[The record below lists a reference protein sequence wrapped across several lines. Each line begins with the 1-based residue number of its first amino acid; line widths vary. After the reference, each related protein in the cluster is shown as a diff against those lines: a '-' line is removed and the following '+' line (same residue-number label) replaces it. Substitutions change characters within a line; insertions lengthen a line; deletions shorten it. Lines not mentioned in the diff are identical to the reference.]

1 MNESE
6 GASLRAMPQNSQLFA
21 LDTQRATDAVSDKT
35 AESLNTLFSALAHP
49 LRMQVLRVM
58 RADSFSVS
66 ELCTAFSVRQSALS
80 HHLKILTDA
89 GFLARRHEGTATFY
103 RRQLPEGRHQGL
115 RQQIL
120 DVIDEESMPTDLT
133 AGLQAVQRL
142 REGHS
147 AAFFRDRG
155 KEIRKQ
161 QESIAS
167 WEDYSRATL
176 HLLDRA
182 GNFEKSAVI
191 EVGPGDGAL
200 LGDLAK
206 RSAMVCALDNSEEM
220 LHAAQHNTR
229 EISNIEYQLGEPKT
243 LIAKRGTF
251 AAAVVNMVL
260 HHVADP
266 AALVRD
272 TALLLRSGGELIIS
286 DLCPHDQAWAR
297 EHCGDLWLGFSPED
311 LRAWATAAGLE
322 HCAELFFAQRN
333 GFQIQVQH
341 FKRC

>member
-1 MNESE
+1 
-6 GASLRAMPQNSQLFA
+6 MPQKAQLIA
-21 LDTQRATDAVSDKT
+21 LDAQRRPDAVSDKS

-66 ELCTAFSVRQSALS
+66 ELCAAFSVRQSALS
-80 HHLKILTDA
+80 HHLKILTDG
-89 GFLARRHEGTATFY
+89 GFLGRRHEGTATFY
-103 RRQLPEGRHQGL
+103 RRQLPEGKHQAL

-120 DVIDEESMPTDLT
+120 DQIDEESTPAHLSS
-133 AGLQAVQRL
+133 GLETVQRL
-142 REGHS
+142 REQQS
-147 AAFFRDRG
+147 AAFFRDHG
-155 KEIRKQ
+155 KEIRRQ

-182 GNFEKSAVI
+182 GDFERNSII
-191 EVGPGDGAL
+191 EVGPGDGSL
-200 LGDLAK
+200 LGELAE
-206 RSAMVCALDNSEEM
+206 RSATVCALDNSEEM
-220 LHAAQHNTR
+220 LSAARDNTR
-229 EISNIEYQLGEPKT
+229 QISNIEYRLGEPKT
-243 LIAKRGTF
+243 LIEQRGAF

-260 HHVADP
+260 HHVAEP
-266 AALVRD
+266 SALVRD
-272 TALLLRSGGELIIS
+272 TALLLRSGGDLIIS
-286 DLCPHDQAWAR
+286 DLCPHDQVWAR

-311 LRAWATAAGLE
+311 LRAWAVTAGLE

>member
-1 MNESE
+1 M
-6 GASLRAMPQNSQLFA
+6 SQKAQVIA
-21 LDTQRATDAVSDKT
+21 LDIQRAPVAVSAKN

-66 ELCTAFSVRQSALS
+66 ELCAAFSVRQSALS
-80 HHLKILTDA
+80 HHLKILTEA
-89 GFLARRHEGTATFY
+89 GFLARRHEGTASFY
-103 RRQLPEGRHQGL
+103 RRQLPEGRHQAL

-120 DVIDEESMPTDLT
+120 YQIDEEPMSTDLT
-133 AGLQAVQRL
+133 SGLEAVQRL
-142 REGHS
+142 REQQS

-161 QESIAS
+161 QESITS

-182 GNFEKSAVI
+182 GDFEQSAVI

-200 LGDLAK
+200 LSDLAQ
-206 RSAMVCALDNSEEM
+206 RSATVCALDNSEEM
-220 LHAAQHNTR
+220 LSAARHNTQ
-229 EISNIEYQLGEPKT
+229 EVSNIEYLLGEPKT
-243 LIAKRGTF
+243 LTKQRHTF

-266 AALVRD
+266 AALLRD
-272 TALLLRSGGELIIS
+272 TTLLLRPGGDLIIS

-311 LRAWATAAGLE
+311 LRAWAVAAGLE

>member
-1 MNESE
+1 
-6 GASLRAMPQNSQLFA
+6 MPQKAQLIA
-21 LDTQRATDAVSDKT
+21 LNTQRAPDAVSDKK
-35 AESLNTLFSALAHP
+35 AESLNALFSALAHP

-66 ELCTAFSVRQSALS
+66 ELCAAFSVRQSALS

-103 RRQLPEGRHQGL
+103 RRQLPEGTHQTL

-120 DVIDEESMPTDLT
+120 DQIDEESMP
-133 AGLQAVQRL
+133 AGLASGLEAVQRL

-155 KEIRKQ
+155 KEIRRQ

-167 WEDYSRATL
+167 WKDYSRATL

-182 GNFEKSAVI
+182 GDFKQSTVI

-200 LGDLAK
+200 LSELAK
-206 RSAMVCALDNSEEM
+206 RSATVCAVDNSEEM
-220 LHAAQHNTR
+220 LRAAQHKTR
-229 EISNIEYQLGEPKT
+229 EISNIEYHLGEPKT
-243 LIAKRGTF
+243 LIKERGTF

-260 HHVADP
+260 HHAADP

-272 TALLLRSGGELIIS
+272 TALLLRPGGELIIS

-311 LRAWATAAGLE
+311 LRAWAVTAGLE

>member
-1 MNESE
+1 
-6 GASLRAMPQNSQLFA
+6 MPHEAQLFA
-21 LDTQRATDAVSDKT
+21 LDTQRAPDAVSDGN
-35 AESLNTLFSALAHP
+35 AESLNVLFSALAHA
-49 LRMQVLRVM
+49 LRIQVLRVM

-66 ELCTAFSVRQSALS
+66 ELCAAFSVRQSALS

-103 RRQLPEGRHQGL
+103 RRQLPEGRYQIL

-120 DVIDEESMPTDLT
+120 DEIDEESMPADL
-133 AGLQAVQRL
+133 ASGLQAVQRL

-161 QESIAS
+161 QEAIAS

-182 GNFEKSAVI
+182 GNFGESALI

-200 LGDLAK
+200 LGELAK
-206 RSAMVCALDNSEEM
+206 RAATVCALDNSEEM

-229 EISNIEYQLGEPKT
+229 EISNIEYHLGEPKA
-243 LIAKRGTF
+243 LLAQRGTF

-260 HHVADP
+260 HHVVDP
-266 AALVRD
+266 TALVRD
-272 TALLLRSGGELIIS
+272 TALLLRPGGELIIS

-297 EHCGDLWLGFSPED
+297 EHCGDLWLGFSPDD
-311 LRAWATAAGLE
+311 LRACATSAGLE
-322 HCAELFFAQRN
+322 RCAELFFAQRN

>member
-1 MNESE
+1 
-6 GASLRAMPQNSQLFA
+6 MPQNAQLIA
-21 LDTQRATDAVSDKT
+21 LDTQRATDVVSDKN

-66 ELCTAFSVRQSALS
+66 ELCAAFSVRQSALS

-103 RRQLPEGRHQGL
+103 RRQLPEGIHESL

-120 DVIDEESMPTDLT
+120 DEIDEESMPTDLV

-155 KEIRKQ
+155 KKIRKQ

-182 GNFEKSAVI
+182 GDFGESALI
-191 EVGPGDGAL
+191 EVGPGDGAM
-200 LGDLAK
+200 LGELAK
-206 RSAMVCALDNSEEM
+206 RATTVCALDNSEEM

-229 EISNIEYQLGEPKT
+229 EISNIEYHLGEPKA
-243 LIAKRGTF
+243 LIAQRGTF

-266 AALVRD
+266 TALVRD
-272 TALLLRSGGELIIS
+272 TALLLRPGGELIIS

>member
-1 MNESE
+1 MS
-6 GASLRAMPQNSQLFA
+6 QNAQFIA
-21 LDTQRATDAVSDKT
+21 LDTRRAPDAVSDKN
-35 AESLNTLFSALAHP
+35 AESLNALFSALAHP

-66 ELCTAFSVRQSALS
+66 ELCAAFSVRQSALS
-80 HHLKILTDA
+80 HHLKILTEA

-103 RRQLPEGRHQGL
+103 RRQLPEGRHQTL

-120 DVIDEESMPTDLT
+120 DEIDEEAMPGDLT
-133 AGLQAVQRL
+133 SSLEAVQRL

-167 WEDYSRATL
+167 WEDYSRTTL

-182 GNFEKSAVI
+182 GNFEQSSVI

-206 RSAMVCALDNSEEM
+206 RSATVCALDNSEEM

-229 EISNIEYQLGEPKT
+229 EISNIEYCLGEPKT
-243 LIAKRGTF
+243 LIARRRTF

-260 HHVADP
+260 HHVPDP

-272 TALLLRSGGELIIS
+272 TALLLRPGGELVIS

-311 LRAWATAAGLE
+311 LRAWASAADLK

>member
-1 MNESE
+1 MNEFE
-6 GASLRAMPQNSQLFA
+6 GASLRAMPQNAHVIA
-21 LDTQRATDAVSDKT
+21 LDTQRATDVVSDKN

-103 RRQLPEGRHQGL
+103 RRQLPEGTHESL

-120 DVIDEESMPTDLT
+120 DEIDEESMPTDLV

-155 KEIRKQ
+155 KKIRKQ

-182 GNFEKSAVI
+182 GDFGESALI
-191 EVGPGDGAL
+191 EVGPGDGAM
-200 LGDLAK
+200 LGELAK
-206 RSAMVCALDNSEEM
+206 RATTVCALDNSEEM

-229 EISNIEYQLGEPKT
+229 EISNIEYHLGAVSYTHLT
-243 LIAKRGTF
+243 LPTTER
-251 AAAVVNMVL
+251 V
-260 HHVADP
+260 
-266 AALVRD
+266 
-272 TALLLRSGGELIIS
+272 
-286 DLCPHDQAWAR
+286 
-297 EHCGDLWLGFSPED
+297 
-311 LRAWATAAGLE
+311 
-322 HCAELFFAQRN
+322 
-333 GFQIQVQH
+333 
-341 FKRC
+341 

>member
-1 MNESE
+1 
-6 GASLRAMPQNSQLFA
+6 MPQKAQLIV
-21 LDTQRATDAVSDKT
+21 LETQRATDAVSDKN

-58 RADSFSVS
+58 RSDSFSVS
-66 ELCTAFSVRQSALS
+66 ELCAAFSVRQSALS

-103 RRQLPEGRHQGL
+103 RRQLPEGKHQVL
-115 RQQIL
+115 RQKIL
-120 DVIDEESMPTDLT
+120 DEIDEESMPADFV
-133 AGLQAVQRL
+133 AGLEAVQRL

-182 GNFEKSAVI
+182 GDFEQSAVI

-206 RSAMVCALDNSEEM
+206 RSAAVCALDNSEEM
-220 LHAAQHNTR
+220 LHAAQQNTR
-229 EISNIEYQLGEPKT
+229 DISNIEYHLGEPST
-243 LIAKRGTF
+243 LIARSGTF

-260 HHVADP
+260 HHAAAP
-266 AALVRD
+266 EALVRD
-272 TALLLRSGGELIIS
+272 TALLLRPGGELIIS

-297 EHCGDLWLGFSPED
+297 EHCGDLWLGFSPEN
-311 LRAWATAAGLE
+311 LRAWAVTAGLE

>member
-1 MNESE
+1 
-6 GASLRAMPQNSQLFA
+6 MPQTAQLIA
-21 LDTQRATDAVSDKT
+21 LNTQRAPDAVSDKK
-35 AESLNTLFSALAHP
+35 AEPLNALFSALAHP

-66 ELCTAFSVRQSALS
+66 ELCAAFSVRQSAMS

-103 RRQLPEGRHQGL
+103 RRQLPEGKHQTL

-120 DVIDEESMPTDLT
+120 DQIDEESMPADL
-133 AGLQAVQRL
+133 ASGLEAVQRL

-161 QESIAS
+161 HESIAS

-182 GNFEKSAVI
+182 GDFKQSKVI

-200 LGDLAK
+200 LSELAQ
-206 RSAMVCALDNSEEM
+206 RSATVCALDNSEKM

-229 EISNIEYQLGEPKT
+229 EISNIEYHLGEPKI
-243 LIAKRGTF
+243 LIKERGTF

-260 HHVADP
+260 HHVAEP

-272 TALLLRSGGELIIS
+272 TALLIRLGGELILS

>member
-1 MNESE
+1 
-6 GASLRAMPQNSQLFA
+6 
-21 LDTQRATDAVSDKT
+21 
-35 AESLNTLFSALAHP
+35 
-49 LRMQVLRVM
+49 
-58 RADSFSVS
+58 
-66 ELCTAFSVRQSALS
+66 
-80 HHLKILTDA
+80 LTDA

-103 RRQLPEGRHQGL
+103 RRQLPEGKHQAL

-120 DVIDEESMPTDLT
+120 DQIDGESMPADLA
-133 AGLQAVQRL
+133 AGLEAVQRL

-176 HLLDRA
+176 HLLDR
-182 GNFEKSAVI
+182 GGDFERTAVV

-200 LGDLAK
+200 LGDLAQ
-206 RSAMVCALDNSEEM
+206 RSATVCALDNSEEM

-229 EISNIEYQLGEPKT
+229 QIPNIDYHLGEPKT
-243 LIAKRGTF
+243 LIEQRGTF

-260 HHVADP
+260 HHVAEP
-266 AALVRD
+266 AALVHD
-272 TALLLRSGGELIIS
+272 TALLLRPGGDLIIS

-311 LRAWATAAGLE
+311 LRSWATAAGLE

>member
-1 MNESE
+1 M
-6 GASLRAMPQNSQLFA
+6 SQKAQVIA
-21 LDTQRATDAVSDKT
+21 LDIQRAPVAVSAKN

-58 RADSFSVS
+58 RADSFSVT
-66 ELCTAFSVRQSALS
+66 ELCAAFSVRQSALS
-80 HHLKILTDA
+80 HHLKILTEA
-89 GFLARRHEGTATFY
+89 GFLARRHEGTASFY
-103 RRQLPEGRHQGL
+103 RRQLPEGRHQAL

-120 DVIDEESMPTDLT
+120 DQIDEEQMLTDL
-133 AGLQAVQRL
+133 ACGLEAVQRL
-142 REGHS
+142 REQQS

-161 QESIAS
+161 QESITS

-182 GNFEKSAVI
+182 GDFEQSAVI

-200 LGDLAK
+200 LSDLAQ
-206 RSAMVCALDNSEEM
+206 RSATVCALDNSEEM
-220 LHAAQHNTR
+220 LSAARHNTQ
-229 EISNIEYQLGEPKT
+229 EVSNIEYLLGEPKT
-243 LIAKRGTF
+243 LTEQRDTF

-266 AALVRD
+266 AALLRD
-272 TALLLRSGGELIIS
+272 TTLLLRPGGDLIIS

-311 LRAWATAAGLE
+311 LRAWAVAAGLE

>member
-1 MNESE
+1 
-6 GASLRAMPQNSQLFA
+6 MPQKAQVIA
-21 LDTQRATDAVSDKT
+21 LGIQRAPVAVSAKN

-66 ELCTAFSVRQSALS
+66 ELCAAFSVRQSALS
-80 HHLKILTDA
+80 HHLKILTES
-89 GFLARRHEGTATFY
+89 GFLARRHEGTASFY
-103 RRQLPEGRHQGL
+103 RRQLPEGRHQAL

-120 DVIDEESMPTDLT
+120 YQIDEEPMSTDLT
-133 AGLQAVQRL
+133 SGLEAVQRL
-142 REGHS
+142 REQQS

-161 QESIAS
+161 QESITS

-182 GNFEKSAVI
+182 GDFEQSAVI

-200 LGDLAK
+200 LSDLAQ
-206 RSAMVCALDNSEEM
+206 RSATVCALDNSEEM
-220 LHAAQHNTR
+220 LSAARHNTQ
-229 EISNIEYQLGEPKT
+229 EVSNIEYLLGEPKT
-243 LIAKRGTF
+243 LTKQRHTF

-266 AALVRD
+266 AALLRD
-272 TALLLRSGGELIIS
+272 TTLLLRPGGDLIIS

-311 LRAWATAAGLE
+311 LRAWAVAAGLE

>member
-1 MNESE
+1 
-6 GASLRAMPQNSQLFA
+6 MPQKAQVIA
-21 LDTQRATDAVSDKT
+21 LDIQRAPVAVSAKN

-66 ELCTAFSVRQSALS
+66 ELCAAFSVRQSALS
-80 HHLKILTDA
+80 HHLKILTEA
-89 GFLARRHEGTATFY
+89 GFLARRHEGTASFY
-103 RRQLPEGRHQGL
+103 RRQLPEGRHQAL

-120 DVIDEESMPTDLT
+120 YQIDEEPMSTDLT
-133 AGLQAVQRL
+133 SGLEAVQRL
-142 REGHS
+142 REQQS

-161 QESIAS
+161 QESITS

-182 GNFEKSAVI
+182 GDFEQSAVI

-200 LGDLAK
+200 LSDLAQ
-206 RSAMVCALDNSEEM
+206 RSATVCALDNSEEM
-220 LHAAQHNTR
+220 LSAARHNTQ
-229 EISNIEYQLGEPKT
+229 EVSNIEYLLGEPKT
-243 LIAKRGTF
+243 LTEQRDTF

-266 AALVRD
+266 AALLRD
-272 TALLLRSGGELIIS
+272 TTLLLRPGGDLIIS

-311 LRAWATAAGLE
+311 LRAWAVAAGLE

>member
-1 MNESE
+1 
-6 GASLRAMPQNSQLFA
+6 MPQKAQVIA
-21 LDTQRATDAVSDKT
+21 LDIQRAPVAVSAKN

-66 ELCTAFSVRQSALS
+66 ELCAAFSVRQSALS
-80 HHLKILTDA
+80 HHLKILTES
-89 GFLARRHEGTATFY
+89 GFLARRHEGTASFY
-103 RRQLPEGRHQGL
+103 RRQLPEGRHQAL

-120 DVIDEESMPTDLT
+120 YQIDEEPMSTDLT
-133 AGLQAVQRL
+133 SGLEAVQRL
-142 REGHS
+142 REQQS

-161 QESIAS
+161 QESITS

-182 GNFEKSAVI
+182 GDFEQSAVI

-200 LGDLAK
+200 LSDLAQ
-206 RSAMVCALDNSEEM
+206 RSATVCALDNSEEM
-220 LHAAQHNTR
+220 LSAARHNTQ
-229 EISNIEYQLGEPKT
+229 EVSNIEYLLGEPKT
-243 LIAKRGTF
+243 LTEQRGTF

-266 AALVRD
+266 AALLRD
-272 TALLLRSGGELIIS
+272 TTLLLRPGGDLIIS

-311 LRAWATAAGLE
+311 LRAWAVAAGLE

>member
-1 MNESE
+1 
-6 GASLRAMPQNSQLFA
+6 MPQKAQIIA
-21 LDTQRATDAVSDKT
+21 LDAQRAPDAVSDKN
-35 AESLNTLFSALAHP
+35 AESLNALFSALAHP

-66 ELCTAFSVRQSALS
+66 ELCAAFSVRQSALS

-103 RRQLPEGRHQGL
+103 RRQLPEGKHHAL

-120 DVIDEESMPTDLT
+120 DQIDEESMPT
-133 AGLQAVQRL
+133 GLASGLEAVQRL
-142 REGHS
+142 REQQS
-147 AAFFRDRG
+147 AAFFRDHG
-155 KEIRKQ
+155 KEIRRQ

-182 GNFEKSAVI
+182 GDFERSAVI

-200 LGDLAK
+200 LGELAK
-206 RSAMVCALDNSEEM
+206 RSATVCALDNSEEM
-220 LHAAQHNTR
+220 LSAARHNTR
-229 EISNIEYQLGEPKT
+229 EIPNIEYHLGEPKT
-243 LIAKRGTF
+243 LIEHGGAC

-260 HHVADP
+260 HHVAEP

-272 TALLLRSGGELIIS
+272 TALLLQPGGDLIIS

-311 LRAWATAAGLE
+311 LRGWAIAAGLE

>member
-1 MNESE
+1 
-6 GASLRAMPQNSQLFA
+6 MPQKAQLIA
-21 LDTQRATDAVSDKT
+21 LNTQRATDAVSDKI
-35 AESLNTLFSALAHP
+35 AESLNTFFSAVAHP
-49 LRMQVLRVM
+49 LRIQVLRVM

-103 RRQLPEGRHQGL
+103 RRQLPEGKHQAL

-120 DVIDEESMPTDLT
+120 DEIDEESMPTDLV
-133 AGLQAVQRL
+133 AGLEAVQRL

-182 GNFEKSAVI
+182 GDFGESAII

-200 LGDLAK
+200 LGELAK

-229 EISNIEYQLGEPKT
+229 EISNIEYHLGEPKT

-272 TALLLRSGGELIIS
+272 TALLLRSGGDLVIS
-286 DLCPHDQAWAR
+286 DLCPHDQVWAR

-311 LRAWATAAGLE
+311 LRAWAVTAGLE

>member
-1 MNESE
+1 
-6 GASLRAMPQNSQLFA
+6 MPQKAQLIA
-21 LDTQRATDAVSDKT
+21 LDAQRRPDAVSDKN

-66 ELCTAFSVRQSALS
+66 ELCAAFSVRQSALS

-89 GFLARRHEGTATFY
+89 GFLGRRHEGTATFY
-103 RRQLPEGRHQGL
+103 RRQLPEGKHQAL

-120 DVIDEESMPTDLT
+120 DQIDEEPTPAHL
-133 AGLQAVQRL
+133 ASGLDTVQRL
-142 REGHS
+142 REQQS
-147 AAFFRDRG
+147 AAFFRDHG
-155 KEIRKQ
+155 KEIRRQ

-182 GNFEKSAVI
+182 GSFERNSII
-191 EVGPGDGAL
+191 EVGPGDGGL
-200 LGDLAK
+200 LGELAE
-206 RSAMVCALDNSEEM
+206 RSATVCALDNSEEM
-220 LHAAQHNTR
+220 LSAARHNTR
-229 EISNIEYQLGEPKT
+229 QISNIEYRLGEPKT
-243 LIAKRGTF
+243 LIEQRGAF

-260 HHVADP
+260 HHVAEP
-266 AALVRD
+266 SALVRD
-272 TALLLRSGGELIIS
+272 TALLLRSGGDLIIS

-311 LRAWATAAGLE
+311 LRAWANAAGLE
-322 HCAELFFAQRN
+322 HRAELFFAQRN

>member
-1 MNESE
+1 MLQK
-6 GASLRAMPQNSQLFA
+6 AQVIA
-21 LDTQRATDAVSDKT
+21 LETQRPTDAVSDKN

-66 ELCTAFSVRQSALS
+66 ELCAAFSVRQSALS

-103 RRQLPEGRHQGL
+103 RRQLPEGKHQAL

-120 DVIDEESMPTDLT
+120 DQIDEEPMPTDLT
-133 AGLQAVQRL
+133 SGLEAVQRL
-142 REGHS
+142 REQQS
-147 AAFFRDRG
+147 AAFFRDHG

-182 GNFEKSAVI
+182 GDFERSAVI

-200 LGDLAK
+200 LGELAK
-206 RSAMVCALDNSEEM
+206 RSATVFALDNSEEM
-220 LHAAQHNTR
+220 LHAAQHNAR
-229 EISNIEYQLGEPKT
+229 EIPNIEYRLGEPKT
-243 LIAKRGTF
+243 LIAQRGTF

-260 HHVADP
+260 HHVAEP
-266 AALVRD
+266 EALVRD
-272 TALLLRSGGELIIS
+272 TALLLREGGELIIS

>member
-1 MNESE
+1 
-6 GASLRAMPQNSQLFA
+6 MPQKAQIIA
-21 LDTQRATDAVSDKT
+21 LDAQRAPDAVSDKN
-35 AESLNTLFSALAHP
+35 AESLNALFSALAHP

-66 ELCTAFSVRQSALS
+66 ELCAAFSVRQSALS

-103 RRQLPEGRHQGL
+103 RRQLPEGKHHAL

-120 DVIDEESMPTDLT
+120 DQIDEESMPT
-133 AGLQAVQRL
+133 GLASGLEAVQRL
-142 REGHS
+142 REQQS
-147 AAFFRDRG
+147 AAFFRDHG
-155 KEIRKQ
+155 KEIRRQ

-182 GNFEKSAVI
+182 GDFERSAVI

-200 LGDLAK
+200 LGELAK
-206 RSAMVCALDNSEEM
+206 RSATVCALDNSEEM
-220 LHAAQHNTR
+220 LSAARHNTR
-229 EISNIEYQLGEPKT
+229 EIPNIEYHLGEPKT
-243 LIAKRGTF
+243 LTEQRGTF

-260 HHVADP
+260 HHAADP
-266 AALVRD
+266 EALVRD
-272 TALLLRSGGELIIS
+272 TALLLRPGGELIIS

-297 EHCGDLWLGFSPED
+297 EHCGDLWLGFSSED
-311 LRAWATAAGLE
+311 LRAWAVTAGLE

>member
-1 MNESE
+1 
-6 GASLRAMPQNSQLFA
+6 
-21 LDTQRATDAVSDKT
+21 
-35 AESLNTLFSALAHP
+35 
-49 LRMQVLRVM
+49 
-58 RADSFSVS
+58 
-66 ELCTAFSVRQSALS
+66 
-80 HHLKILTDA
+80 LTDA

-103 RRQLPEGRHQGL
+103 RRQLPEGKHQALRH
-115 RQQIL
+115 QIL
-120 DVIDEESMPTDLT
+120 DQIDGESMPADLA
-133 AGLQAVQRL
+133 AGLEAVQRL

-155 KEIRKQ
+155 KEIRRQ

-182 GNFEKSAVI
+182 GDFKQSTVI

-200 LGDLAK
+200 LSELAK
-206 RSAMVCALDNSEEM
+206 RSATVCAVDNSEEM
-220 LHAAQHNTR
+220 LRAAQHNTR
-229 EISNIEYQLGEPKT
+229 EISNIEYHLGEPKT
-243 LIAKRGTF
+243 LIKERGTF

-260 HHVADP
+260 HHAADP

-272 TALLLRSGGELIIS
+272 TALLLRPGGELIIS